1 MSADI
6 TVDLPRWTQGFADP
20 ARYKIAYGGR
30 GSGKSWAFAR
40 MLLLRAASQPTR
52 ILCARELQNSIQDS
66 VHQLLSDQIRI
77 MGLTGSFAVLE
88 GKITSRCGSEFLFK
102 GLRGMKNNAQALKS
116 IEGVDVCWIEE
127 GQTVSDASL
136 KTLTPTIRKPGA
148 EIWITFNP
156 DQETDPV
163 YRIAMDP
170 PAGSWVRKVNYDSNP
185 WFHETSLPD
194 EMEWMRRTDAD
205 AYAHV
210 WLGECRRFTDAQ
222 ILRGKTRIEAFDP
235 GPDWDGPYYGADW
248 GFATDPTALVKLW
261 IHDRNLYV
269 EHEAYGVGVEIDHTP
284 ALFDTV
290 PGSRT
295 HIIRADSARPETISF
310 MCRQGFSV
318 TSADKGKGSVEDGI
332 AHLRS
337 YASIV
342 IHPRCVHFAEEAR
355 LYSYKADR
363 LSGDIMP
370 VPVDAHNHLIDAARY
385 ALEPIMQRGTGR
397 MRIDVPTTTTAHLS
411 SW

>member
-116 IEGVDVCWIEE
+116 IEGMDICWIEE

-163 YRIAMDP
+163 YKLAMDP

-210 WLGECRRFTDAQ
+210 WLGECRRFTEAQ

-235 GPDWDGPYYGADW
+235 GEDWDGPYYGADW

-261 IHDRNLYV
+261 IHDRVLYV

-284 ALFDTV
+284 ALFDAV
-290 PGSRT
+290 PGSRS
-295 HIIRADSARPETISF
+295 HAIRADSARPETISF
-310 MCRQGFSV
+310 MCRQGFRV
-318 TSADKGKGSVEDGI
+318 MSADKGKGSVEDGI
-332 AHLRS
+332 AHLRG

-355 LYSYKADR
+355 LYSYKVDR
-363 LSGDIMP
+363 LSGDILP

-397 MRIDVPTTTTAHLS
+397 MRIDVPTTTAHLT